1 MHTQILF
8 TLAVSINIF
17 ENYKL
22 KNNFHTLIYK
32 KILKINIK
40 FNQQLL
46 VVLNLSQAAPNIDKI
61 QLLDRKFRTRVA
73 IQDTAFTFANA
84 QEGVELGCWGY
95 IKDGRPFKM
104 YYVYDMK
111 DYRFITTTM
120 RFQVHPPNGK
130 KR

>member
-1 MHTQILF
+1 MQLHIVATFVLF
-8 TLAVSINIF
+8 AIV
-17 ENYKL
+17 
-22 KNNFHTLIYK
+22 NFCDT
-32 KILKINIK
+32 
-40 FNQQLL
+40 
-46 VVLNLSQAAPNIDKI
+46 APFQTIDKI

-73 IQDTAFTFANA
+73 LQDTAFTFNSV
-84 QEGVELGCWGY
+84 QDGVELGCWGY

-130 KR
+130 KRFAILTPKGKADKEKTTSDVLRYPEECL